1 MDDHNPRKRRRLD
14 AAATLSKPF
23 KSPLRRPIS
32 TESNLPTLTSNPA
45 NQQNATQPASPL
57 QADQPQEK
65 AATTPDFSPV
75 MRRQVPG
82 SSIRSISTRSSADPE
97 SLDLQKQQLSLQS
110 QIAALRTDRD
120 TIHQALRIESSN
132 KDTELKALIVKW
144 RRAGQDAAEEV
155 FSNAQERVTRMGGMA
170 AWMERSKRDA
180 VRWDDEESQAHNRK
194 SDTSSQ
200 DGETPDEVSLVGGY
214 LLVYAMSLLSQ

>member
-32 TESNLPTLTSNPA
+32 TESNLPTSTSGPA
-45 NQQNATQPASPL
+45 TQNATQPASPVETN
-57 QADQPQEK
+57 QIQEK
-65 AATTPDFSPV
+65 AATTPKFSPV
-75 MRRQVPG
+75 VRRQNPG
-82 SSIRSISTRSSADPE
+82 SIDLTSPTRSSADAE
-97 SLDLQKQQLSLQS
+97 LLDLQKQQLSLQS
-110 QIAALRTDRD
+110 RIAALRTDRD

-132 KDTELKALIVKW
+132 KDTELEALIVKW

-170 AWMERSKRDA
+170 AWKERSKRDA
-180 VRWDDEESQAHNRK
+180 VRWDDEEPQAHNWK
-194 SDTSSQ
+194 CDSSPQ
-200 DGETPDEVSLVGGY
+200 DEETPDEVCLVGGCF
-214 LLVYAMSLLSQ
+214 LVDAVS